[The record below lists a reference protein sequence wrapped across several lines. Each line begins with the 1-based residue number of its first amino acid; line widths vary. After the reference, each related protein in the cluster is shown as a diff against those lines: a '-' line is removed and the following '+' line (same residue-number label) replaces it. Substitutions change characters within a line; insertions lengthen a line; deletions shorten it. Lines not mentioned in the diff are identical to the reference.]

1 MSKMKR
7 LLLLFLLV
15 FTISMNA
22 QEDESFKEETIEFIK
37 LTGAT
42 KAFDSAIEQLGSMV
56 SQENKTAYKKEAEG
70 TLDALYE
77 EMAELYMSEFTRAEI
92 QELLKFYNSDIGK
105 KLAEKQLAL
114 TQKGMMMGQSWGMK
128 VQGIAQKYN

>member
-1 MSKMKR
+1 MKQ
-7 LLLLFLLV
+7 LLLTFALLFAI
-15 FTISMNA
+15 TINA
-22 QEDESFKEETIEFIK
+22 QEDDSYKAETVEFLK

-42 KAFDSAIEQLGSMV
+42 KAFDSAIDQLGNMV
-56 SQENKTAYKKEAEG
+56 SQENKEAYKKEAVA

-77 EMAELYMSEFTRAEI
+77 DMAELYIAEFTREEI
-92 QELLKFYNSDIGK
+92 QELVKFYKSDIGK
-105 KLAEKQLAL
+105 KLAEKQLSL

>member
-1 MSKMKR
+1 MKQ
-7 LLLLFLLV
+7 LLLTFALLFAL
-15 FTISMNA
+15 TINA
-22 QEDESFKEETIEFIK
+22 QEADSYKAETVEFLK

-42 KAFDSAIEQLGSMV
+42 KAFDSAIDQLGNMV
-56 SQENKTAYKKEAEG
+56 SQENKEAYKKEAVA

-77 EMAELYMSEFTRAEI
+77 DMAELYIAEFTREEI
-92 QELLKFYNSDIGK
+92 QELVKFYKSDIGK
-105 KLAEKQLAL
+105 KLAEKQLSL